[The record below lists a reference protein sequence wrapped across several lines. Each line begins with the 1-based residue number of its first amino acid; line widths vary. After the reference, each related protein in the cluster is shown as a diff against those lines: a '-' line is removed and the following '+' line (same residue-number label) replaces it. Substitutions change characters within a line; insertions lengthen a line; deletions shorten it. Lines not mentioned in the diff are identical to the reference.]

1 MLKKISY
8 IIFLILILILISI
21 LYLSNFGLKTDRFN
35 ENISDQLKKNY
46 PKINVN
52 FTDIKVLLKPFD
64 LSLSLETKNPKL
76 FFEKKEVK
84 LKKISTTY
92 NILSF
97 FRDEFGINNLDLE
110 TEKNE
115 VKNLVKLLRL
125 NKDTPQLY
133 LVDKA
138 INKGKIYFD
147 AKINFDEKG
156 KIKDDFKV
164 SGKITDLY
172 LNLLNKNKIKDLNFN
187 FNLSNENVDLKKISL
202 NYLNLKILSEN
213 ISLKKKN
220 KFYLIQGNIKNS
232 NEIIPNEIISLIL
245 KNNYFNKIILSS
257 KSDFSFKINKK
268 FKISDLSIKSKIN
281 LEEAI
286 FGLENKSIKKY
297 IPDFENELKFTNHN
311 IDIEYTKKILLK
323 GNGKIVIG
331 KKEDKIE
338 YNLKYINDKIE
349 YDTVLF
355 LNQASIKLDLINFSK
370 KENIKSKLTVKGN
383 NSDKKIK
390 IEKISFSTD
399 KSNIDLDNFEITKNY
414 KITNF
419 EKIKLDYFDVEN
431 KKNDLLIKKNNKN
444 NYLISGKNFNLS
456 KIIDDALFSESNES
470 NKLFDK
476 KNRIFKVDFD
486 ENYIDK
492 EHYLKNLKGKFQ
504 IKNNDLYDLSLNS
517 KFANNKKISFSIK
530 TENKNKV
537 TTFYSD
543 FAKPFVKK
551 YKFIKGFEE
560 GKIDFSSNKKNKIT
574 NSKLKIYDF
583 KLKELPALTKIL
595 TLASL
600 QGIADILS
608 GEGVRFDDFEMIFN
622 NKKDLMEIEEI
633 YAIGPAISILMDG
646 YVQGDNLVS
655 LRGTLVP
662 ATTINKFVGS
672 IPILGDLLVGK
683 KTGEGVFGVSF
694 KIKGPPKDL
703 KTTVNPIKTLTPRF
717 ITRTLEKIKKTD

>member
-1 MLKKISY
+1 MLKKITY
-8 IIFLILILILISI
+8 IIFFILALILLSI
-21 LYLSNFGLKTDRFN
+21 FYLSNFGLKTDRFN
-35 ENISDQLKKNY
+35 RNISDQLKKNY

-52 FTDIKVLLKPFD
+52 FTDIKLLLNPFD
-64 LSLSLETKNPKL
+64 LTLSLETKNPKV

-84 LKKISTTY
+84 LKRISTTY

-133 LVDKA
+133 LIDKA
-138 INKGKIYFD
+138 INKGKISLE
-147 AKINFDEKG
+147 AKVNFDEEG
-156 KIKDDFKV
+156 KIEDDFKV

-172 LNLLNKNKIKDLNFN
+172 LNLLNKSEIKDLNFN
-187 FNLSNENVDLKKISL
+187 FNFFNKNIDLKNISL

-220 KFYLIQGNIKNS
+220 KIYFIEGDIKNS
-232 NEIIPNEIISLIL
+232 SQVIPNKIISLVL
-245 KNNYFNKIILSS
+245 KNNYFDKIILST
-257 KSDFSFKINKK
+257 KNDFSFKINKN
-268 FKISDLSIKSKIN
+268 FKISDFNVKSKIN
-281 LEEAI
+281 IDEATL
-286 FGLENKSIKKY
+286 GLEKKSIKKY
-297 IPDFENELKFTNHN
+297 VPGFANELKFINHDL
-311 IDIEYTKKILLK
+311 DIEYKKKILVK
-323 GNGKIVIG
+323 GSGKIGIG
-331 KKEDKIE
+331 SKEDKIE
-338 YNLKYINDKIE
+338 YNLNYINDQLE
-349 YDTVLF
+349 YDAVLF
-355 LNQASIKLDLINFSK
+355 LNETSIKLDLINFSK
-370 KENIKSKLTVKGN
+370 KENIKSKLQIKGKN
-383 NSDKKIK
+383 TDKKIK
-390 IEKISFSTD
+390 IEKISLSTD
-399 KSNIDLDNFEITKNY
+399 NSNIDLYNFEITKNY
-414 KITNF
+414 RVTNF
-419 EKIKLDYFDVEN
+419 EKIKLNYFDNEN
-431 KKNDLLIKKNNKN
+431 KKNDLLIKNNNKN
-444 NYLISGKNFNLS
+444 NYLISGSNFNLS
-456 KIIDDALFSESNES
+456 KIIDDMLFSKSEESI
-470 NKLFDK
+470 KLFDK
-476 KNRIFKVDFD
+476 KNRIFKVDFN

-492 EHYLKNLKGKFQ
+492 EHYLINLRGQFQ

-530 TENKNKV
+530 TANNNKV

-543 FAKPFVKK
+543 FAKPIVKK
-551 YKFIKGFEE
+551 YKFIKGFEG

-608 GEGVRFDDFEMIFN
+608 GEGVRFDEFEMGFK
-622 NKKDLMEIEEI
+622 NKKDLMEIDEI

-646 YVQGDNLVS
+646 YIQGDNLVS

-672 IPILGDLLVGK
+672 IPILGDILVGK